1 MAARTTG
8 GVTMRVFVTGATGFI
23 GTELVKE
30 LIEAGHQVRGLTRSD
45 AGVEQLK
52 AVGAEV
58 LRGDLTDLDSL
69 RRGPTGMD
77 AVVHLAFNHD
87 FSKFAQNAADEIKAI
102 EVLGSALQ
110 PGKLFV
116 VTSGVG
122 LTSGEPGQLRTES
135 DAPTNS
141 PAIPRRPEQT
151 AQAFAEKGVHVAIVR
166 LPQVHDTRKQG
177 LVPWF
182 TQTAREKGVSVY
194 VGDGSNR
201 WAAAPL
207 KDVAHL
213 YRLAVEKTGPGVTVY
228 NAVQEEGVPARE
240 IAETIGTGL
249 KVPVVSI
256 APEKAGE
263 HFGWLA
269 HFATLD
275 MPATSEWTRKT
286 LGWEPTGP
294 GLIEDLTNMKYS

>member
-1 MAARTTG
+1 M
-8 GVTMRVFVTGATGFI
+8 TMHVFVTGATGFI

-30 LIEAGHQVRGLTRSD
+30 LIEMGHQVRGLTRSD

-58 LRGDLTDLDSL
+58 HRGDLTDLDSM
-69 RRGPTGMD
+69 RSGAKGMD
-77 AVVHLAFNHD
+77 AVVHLAFSHD
-87 FSKFAQNAADEIKAI
+87 FSKFAQNAEDEKKAI
-102 EVLGSALQ
+102 EALGSVLE

-122 LTSGEPGQLRTES
+122 LTSGGPGHVRTEK
-135 DAPTNS
+135 DLPVDL
-141 PAIPRRPEQT
+141 PAIPRKPEQA
-151 AQAFAEKGVHVAIVR
+151 AQAIAEKGVHVAIVR

-177 LVPWF
+177 LVPLL
-182 TQTAREKGVSVY
+182 TQMAREKGVSAY
-194 VGDGSNR
+194 VGDGANR

-228 NAVQEEGVPARE
+228 NAVQEEGVSARE
-240 IAETIGTGL
+240 IAETIGKGL
-249 KVPVVSI
+249 KVPAVSI
-256 APEKAGE
+256 TPEKAGE
-263 HFGWLA
+263 HFGWFA
-269 HFATLD
+269 HFAALD
-275 MPATSEWTRKT
+275 MPASSEWTRKA

-294 GLIEDLTNMKYS
+294 GLIEDLTNMNYF

>member
-1 MAARTTG
+1 
-8 GVTMRVFVTGATGFI
+8 MRVFVTGSTGFI

-30 LIEAGHQVRGLTRSD
+30 LIAAGHKVRGLTRSD

-58 LRGDLTDLDSL
+58 HRGDLQDLDSL
-69 RRGPTGMD
+69 RSGAKGMD
-77 AVVHLAFNHD
+77 VVVNLAFGHD
-87 FSKFAQNAADEIKAI
+87 FSKFAENAADEIKAI
-102 EVLGSALQ
+102 EAVGSVLE
-110 PGKLFV
+110 PGKLLV

-122 LTSGEPGQLRTES
+122 LTSGAPGHVRTES
-135 DAPTNS
+135 DPPVDS
-141 PAIPRRPEQT
+141 PMIPRRPEQA
-151 AQAFAEKGVHVAIVR
+151 AQAVSAKGVRVAIVR

-177 LVPWF
+177 LVPLV

-194 VGDGSNR
+194 VGDGAIR

-228 NAVQEEGVPARE
+228 NAVQEEGVSMRE
-240 IAETIGTGL
+240 IAETIGKGL
-249 KVPVVSI
+249 KIPVKSI
-256 APEKAGE
+256 PAEQAGG

-275 MPATSEWTRKT
+275 MPASSEWTRKT
-286 LGWEPTGP
+286 LGWHPTGP
-294 GLIEDLTNMKYS
+294 GLIEDLTNMKY